1 MSTSS
6 SKVALITGG
15 ARGIGLGMARALADD
30 GCRLAL
36 NGLRSTADVGPVLA
50 DFRASGADVI
60 YCQGDVSLAADRQRM
75 IDAVRDH
82 FGRLDVLINNAGIT
96 SPGRKDILDAD
107 EESFD
112 RVVGVNLK
120 GPFFLT
126 QLAARWMIAQRAADA
141 AFRGVIINV
150 SSVSAEILSTNRGDY
165 CLTKAATGMA
175 TKLWAARLADDGI
188 EVYELQP
195 GVIRSDMTAPVTE
208 KYDRLIA
215 EGLTLQRRWGEAED
229 VGRAAALLVRGDL
242 PYATGQVLKI
252 DGGMTIRRM

>member
-1 MSTSS
+1 MAH
-6 SKVALITGG
+6 KVALITGG
-15 ARGIGLGMARALADD
+15 ARGIGLGIARALAAD

-36 NGLRSTADVGPVLA
+36 NGLRVESAVHEVLA
-50 DFRASGADVI
+50 ELKQSGADFV
-60 YCQGDVSLAADRQRM
+60 YCQGDVSRPDDRRRM
-75 IDAVRDH
+75 IDAVRSN
-82 FGRLDVLINNAGIT
+82 FGRLDVLVNNAGIT

-126 QLAARWMIAQRAADA
+126 QLAARWMIEQGGVDA
-141 AFRGVIINV
+141 AFRGVVINV
-150 SSVSAEILSTNRGDY
+150 SSVSAEIISTNRGDY

-175 TKLWAARLADDGI
+175 TRLWAARLADHGI

-215 EGLTLQRRWGEAED
+215 EGLTLQRRWGEPDD
-229 VGRAAALLVRGDL
+229 VGRAAAMLVRGDL

-252 DGGMTIRRM
+252 DGGMTIRQM